1 MPKFFK
7 LENQFYMINN
17 LEQNEKIETLTLE
30 IERLKAEIAHEKAL
44 KEALEDEYQL
54 LNYQFEEAVK
64 YIKMLKKAQTGKG
77 YGSLLIFI
85 LLLALLFLF
94 FMLANS
100 NASVIPS

>member
-1 MPKFFK
+1 
-7 LENQFYMINN
+7 MINN

-64 YIKMLKKAQTGKG
+64 YIITLKKTQSNR
-77 YGSLLIFI
+77 GSGCLLIVI
-85 LLLALLFLF
+85 LLLALLVLF

-100 NASVIPS
+100 SASVIPS

>member
-1 MPKFFK
+1 
-7 LENQFYMINN
+7 MINN
-17 LEQNEKIETLTLE
+17 LEQNEKIETLTVE
-30 IERLKAEIAHEKAL
+30 IEKLRAEIAHEKAL

-85 LLLALLFLF
+85 LLLALLILL
-94 FMLANS
+94 FMLTNS
-100 NASVIPS
+100 STFTVSS